1 MPRLGGEKSFMKD
14 SKLVSS
20 VAVSP
25 LGPTN
30 IVPQQ
35 ISFLFQK
42 ERSMKSE
49 TLESAL
55 SPLAE
60 LSLESLELPELKL
73 KLADVS

>member
-1 MPRLGGEKSFMKD
+1 MPRLGGEEIFMKD

-20 VAVSP
+20 VLVSP

-60 LSLESLELPELKL
+60 LSLESLELAELKL